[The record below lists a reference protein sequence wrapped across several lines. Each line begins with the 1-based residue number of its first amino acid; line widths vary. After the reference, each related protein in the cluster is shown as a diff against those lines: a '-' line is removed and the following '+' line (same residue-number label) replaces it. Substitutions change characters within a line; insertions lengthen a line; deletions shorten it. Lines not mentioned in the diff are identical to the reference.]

1 MLSLHRIFYGF
12 AWVMAMAG
20 GIVLTSAILIT
31 CISIIGREVGLGAIR
46 GDVELV
52 EAGIAFAIFSFLPLC
67 QITAGHASV
76 DIFTNWLTGRPFRL
90 LVFAIEVLFAVVLIF
105 VALQLFEGT
114 MDRYNRG
121 QTSWMLQFPVWWA
134 YAASLVSATAA
145 AVVACWTALVRGFE
159 LLTNRDIIAAHAEA
173 QQ

>member
-1 MLSLHRIFYGF
+1 VLSLHRIFYGF

-20 GIVLTSAILIT
+20 GIVLSATILIT
-31 CISIIGREVGLGAIR
+31 CISIVGREVGFGAIR

-52 EAGIAFAIFSFLPLC
+52 EAGMAFAIFSFLPLC

-76 DIFTNWLTGRPFRL
+76 DVFTNWLTGRPFRL

-105 VALQLFEGT
+105 VALQLSEGT

-134 YAASLVSATAA
+134 YAASLFSATAA
-145 AVVACWTALVRGFE
+145 AIVGCWTALVRGFE
-159 LLTNRDIIAAHAEA
+159 LLTNRDVIAAMTEA

>member
-1 MLSLHRIFYGF
+1 
-12 AWVMAMAG
+12 MAIIG
-20 GIVLTSAILIT
+20 GVVLTATILIT
-31 CISIIGREVGLGAIR
+31 CISIVGREVGLGAIK

-52 EAGIAFAIFSFLPLC
+52 EAGMAFAIFSFLPLC

-76 DIFTNWLTGRPFRL
+76 DVFTNWMTGRPFRL
-90 LVFAIEVLFAVVLIF
+90 LVFVIEVLFAVVLVF
-105 VALQLFEGT
+105 VALQLSEGT

-121 QTSWMLQFPVWWA
+121 QTSFLLQFPVWWA

-145 AVVACWTALVRGFE
+145 AIVACWTALVRGFE
-159 LLTNRDIIAAHAEA
+159 LLTNRDVIAAMTEA